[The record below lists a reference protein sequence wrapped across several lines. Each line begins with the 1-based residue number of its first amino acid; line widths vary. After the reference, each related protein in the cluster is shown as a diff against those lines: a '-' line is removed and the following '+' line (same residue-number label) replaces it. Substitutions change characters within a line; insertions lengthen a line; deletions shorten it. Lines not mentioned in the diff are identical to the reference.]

1 MTSVGIEKVLQNSY
15 TGYFCGCLID
25 PVATYHRHPAATGTT
40 EGLTLLT
47 AVAIHRRPPVAMHRR
62 ATTTIY
68 RRYPAATP
76 LRTHRK
82 AKMQLAD

>member
-1 MTSVGIEKVLQNSY
+1 M
-15 TGYFCGCLID
+15 ID

-40 EGLTLLT
+40 EGLTPLT

-62 ATTTIY
+62 ATTTTP
-68 RRYPAATP
+68 RRHPAATP
-76 LRTHRK
+76 LRMHRK